1 MQVLLNLVSNAVKY
15 NREDGSIT
23 ISCDE
28 IAGNN
33 LRINVS
39 DTGLGLSQDQLER
52 LFMPFER
59 LGAEQSAIEGTGLGL
74 ALSKRLVE
82 AMHGSMEVTS
92 SVGQGSTFSVVLA
105 STEGRVQRLERITA
119 ELAGVP
125 QLHTEERQ
133 VLYIED
139 NLSNLKLIER
149 ILERR
154 TNIRLLSAMQGGLGL
169 ELAREQQPDLI
180 MLDLHLPDMHGDEV
194 LQRLQAA
201 PETAGIPVVILS
213 ADATPRQV
221 EKLLAAGATA
231 YLTKPLD
238 VKQLIQVLEETLNAE
253 KGT

>member
-1 MQVLLNLVSNAVKY
+1 
-15 NREDGSIT
+15 
-23 ISCDE
+23 
-28 IAGNN
+28 
-33 LRINVS
+33 
-39 DTGLGLSQDQLER
+39 
-52 LFMPFER
+52 
-59 LGAEQSAIEGTGLGL
+59 
-74 ALSKRLVE
+74 
-82 AMHGSMEVTS
+82 
-92 SVGQGSTFSVVLA
+92 
-105 STEGRVQRLERITA
+105 
-119 ELAGVP
+119 VP
-125 QLHTEERQ
+125 LLHTEERR

-221 EKLLAAGATA
+221 ERLLAAGARA

-238 VKQLIQVLEETLNAE
+238 VKQLIGVLEETLNAE